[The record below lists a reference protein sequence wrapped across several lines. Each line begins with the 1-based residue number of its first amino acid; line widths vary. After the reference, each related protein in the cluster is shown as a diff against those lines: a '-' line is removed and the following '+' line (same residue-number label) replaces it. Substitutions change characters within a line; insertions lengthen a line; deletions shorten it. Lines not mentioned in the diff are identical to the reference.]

1 MPSVRRG
8 QLYKRYGT
16 WHARL
21 YDAEGNRRDKG
32 GFDTKTAAG
41 DWLGDKLEEVAALR
55 GGASPVRAVQ
65 RPQTVDA
72 LLDLFLDKHG
82 RTVDPATKRNLT
94 TQLRKARSE
103 FGDRSPN
110 SLLGS

>member
-1 MPSVRRG
+1 MPSVQRG
-8 QLYKRYGT
+8 QLYKRHGT

-55 GGASPVRAVQ
+55 GGSSPV
-65 RPQTVDA
+65 P
-72 LLDLFLDKHG
+72 
-82 RTVDPATKRNLT
+82 
-94 TQLRKARSE
+94 ARSTASDGRRAARPVPRQARPHRRP
-103 FGDRSPN
+103 GDETEPHHAATESTLRIR
-110 SLLGS
+110 